1 MKLKGDT
8 SLLNHFNFFDYL
20 ITELI
25 ASGAKF
31 HDMDKISHLL
41 LTRPQLEEHDLLRV
55 IDETHA
61 EVTDEIKQAERNA
74 KSLIIE
80 YLSDAFLS
88 YANSESTA
96 KQIFASLDVIYERR
110 SLATIS
116 AK

>member
-1 MKLKGDT
+1 LRTIQWIKGK
-8 SLLNHFNFFDYL
+8 
-20 ITELI
+20 E
-25 ASGAKF
+25 
-31 HDMDKISHLL
+31 ISSR
-41 LTRPQLEEHDLLRV
+41 LTVKNIQYGSSETRAQLEEHDLLRV